1 MNFLRVSFTAASYK
15 TFRHVLRKGVS
26 SNVNIMIRGFAT
38 AAGNLESEKV
48 VEKMNRR
55 DDFVTYNTLMNDM
68 SKAEELSRADRKRQM
83 KRLSPNK
90 TTYMFL
96 IDSFCKHDRFDVAYR
111 LLNEMIVS
119 GFSPSVVTL
128 NDVLRGLIRIG
139 DMRNAYD
146 MRIQMNEHTGVC
158 WMDQDTVSLLLQ
170 GLVDEV
176 TYTSLMN
183 AYIDEGKFDYA
194 DDLYFE
200 MGGLD
205 KFLDR
210 NGIRH
215 ICALPDSIIYAV
227 FINGLDNKA
236 RTTEINRYLLKR
248 IYYGQLVL
256 YMPILEFHHILA
268 ENCSDDEFKCLVELV
283 YRFCNCNRG
292 LENASDIMLKW
303 NYKPDGIL
311 YNLFVIAH
319 CQHGNIDEAYNMYK
333 EMVHYGFACHMFTVF
348 ALIKTL
354 KDENMVNELLWV
366 IQNVL
371 RSCNLN
377 DSEIVN
383 YLNEFNPKERISE
396 ALFDVLAE
404 KAKDGLFL
412 KCSYAPASA

>member
-68 SKAEELSRADRKRQM
+68 SKAEEQSRADRKRQM

-146 MRIQMNEHTGVC
+146 MRIQMNEHTGVW

-170 GLVDEV
+170 GL
-176 TYTSLMN
+176 
-183 AYIDEGKFDYA
+183 GP
-194 DDLYFE
+194 
-200 MGGLD
+200 GG
-205 KFLDR
+205 
-210 NGIRH
+210 
-215 ICALPDSIIYAV
+215 
-227 FINGLDNKA
+227 
-236 RTTEINRYLLKR
+236 
-248 IYYGQLVL
+248 
-256 YMPILEFHHILA
+256 
-268 ENCSDDEFKCLVELV
+268 
-283 YRFCNCNRG
+283 
-292 LENASDIMLKW
+292 
-303 NYKPDGIL
+303 
-311 YNLFVIAH
+311 
-319 CQHGNIDEAYNMYK
+319 
-333 EMVHYGFACHMFTVF
+333 
-348 ALIKTL
+348 
-354 KDENMVNELLWV
+354 
-366 IQNVL
+366 
-371 RSCNLN
+371 
-377 DSEIVN
+377 
-383 YLNEFNPKERISE
+383 
-396 ALFDVLAE
+396 
-404 KAKDGLFL
+404 
-412 KCSYAPASA
+412 